1 MQKTNRTGNIKDIE
15 FKVVYSRRRTLGI
28 SVRPDATVVVRVPY
42 RTADKTIIKIV
53 EEKSDW
59 IIKHRDNYKDLNHN
73 KPGISFSDGEK
84 HLFRGNEAVLKI
96 EKSAKPFVW
105 FSDGIIDMGLNK
117 SDDPKVVRRMLYT
130 GYKREATL
138 LFPELLN
145 RMLIKHENQ
154 KFKPAG
160 LVIRSMKRR
169 WGSCSNKGM
178 ITLSTELIKFPDKY
192 IEYVIVHELCHLKH
206 HNHGSN
212 YYALLTELFPEWK
225 VVRKEMRNRIPLLR
239 DEST

>member
-1 MQKTNRTGNIKDIE
+1 MGAAERTGNIKDIE

-28 SVRPDATVVVRVPY
+28 SVRPDATVVVRVPL
-42 RTADKTIIKIV
+42 RTSDKTIIRIV

-59 IIKHRDNYKDLNHN
+59 IIKHRDSYKHLNHN
-73 KPGISFSDGEK
+73 KPGKSFSEGEK

-105 FSDGIIDMGLNK
+105 FSDGIIDMGIAK
-117 SDDPKVVRRMLYT
+117 PDDPKAVRRMLYT
-130 GYKREATL
+130 GYKREAGI
-138 LFPELLN
+138 LFPELLD
-145 RMLIKHENQ
+145 RMVLKHENQ
-154 KFKPAG
+154 NFKPAG

-178 ITLSTELIKFPDKY
+178 ITLSTELIKLSDRQ

-206 HNHGSN
+206 HNHSSR
-212 YYALLTELFPEWK
+212 YYELLSELFPEWK
-225 VVRKEMRNRIPLLR
+225 EVRKELKKFIV
-239 DEST
+239 